1 MLLTLLKMAM
11 KDDGAE
17 MPKVDRSNLGRT
29 DLGYIRQVEE
39 QTRKRAERLQK
50 MRRGNLITGFA
61 LTAGV
66 FGIYI
71 YSIVAVKQEKFLDDF
86 EPPVLEPKEK

>member
-1 MLLTLLKMAM
+1 MLFTHIKMA
-11 KDDGAE
+11 KKVEGAE
-17 MPKVDRSNLGRT
+17 MPQVDRTSLGRT
-29 DLGYIRQVEE
+29 DLAYIRQIEE

-50 MRRGNLITGFA
+50 MRKGNLITGFS
-61 LTAGV
+61 LTAAV

-86 EPPVLEPKEK
+86 EPPVLETKK